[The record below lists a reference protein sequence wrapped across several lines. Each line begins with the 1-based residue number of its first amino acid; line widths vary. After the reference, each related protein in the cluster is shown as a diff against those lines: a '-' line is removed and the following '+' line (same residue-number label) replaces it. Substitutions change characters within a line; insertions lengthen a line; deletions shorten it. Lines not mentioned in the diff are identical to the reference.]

1 MRASGV
7 CIGGPRMKIIP
18 FPARNLDAEKQ
29 KLIATA
35 MRYGLNDER
44 TIRQSWIVD
53 DLVVEQQRRQMVRQ
67 GRKIGVITQ

>member
-1 MRASGV
+1 
-7 CIGGPRMKIIP
+7 MKIIP
-18 FPARNLDAEKQ
+18 FPPRNLDTERQ
-29 KLIATA
+29 RLINTA
-35 MRYGLNDER
+35 MQFGLQDER

>member
-1 MRASGV
+1 MN
-7 CIGGPRMKIIP
+7 IIQ
-18 FPARNLDAEKQ
+18 FPPRNLDTERQ
-29 KLIATA
+29 RLIDTA
-35 MRYGLNDER
+35 MRYGLHDER